1 MKSNDDFIEAF
12 EEACRSPHGE
22 RGLKSND
29 DFIEAFEEACRSPHG
44 ERGLKFSQKV
54 SMNEETF
61 VALLMESVD

>member
-1 MKSNDDFIEAF
+1 M
-12 EEACRSPHGE
+12 
-22 RGLKSND
+22 KSND